1 MKPSDRLKIDRQ
13 HMPEQNAEARARN
26 FKEVNLGLATEVAR
40 LEADRCLRC
49 REGKCIAGCPVGVD
63 IPHFVEAVAEG
74 DLAKAADILYA
85 ANVLPGI
92 TGRICPQETQCEVCC
107 VRSKKGEP
115 VAVGYLERFVA
126 DWARENRHEAIVP
139 PPPTGK
145 RVAIVGAGPAG
156 LTCAGELARRGHA
169 VTIFEA
175 LHRPGGVLV
184 YGIPE
189 FRLPKAIVDLE
200 VEKLRQLG
208 VEIVCNVIIGQTYT
222 VKQLMAEEGF
232 DAVFIANGA
241 GLPVFQGIPGENLK
255 GVYSANEYLTRVNL
269 MGAFRREADTPVV
282 RSKQVVVVGGGN
294 TAMDAVRTARRM
306 GADPATLVYRRSRVE
321 MPARAEEIK
330 HAEQE
335 GVVLE
340 LLVNPVE
347 ILGAAD
353 GWVRAVRCIRMELGE
368 PDASGRRRPVPLAGS
383 EFEIPCQVFVEAI
396 GTRANPLLTQTTPE
410 LKTNKWGYIE
420 IDEHNMTSAPGV
432 FAGGDIV
439 RGAATVIL
447 AMGDGKNTAA
457 AIHDYLTV
465 P

>member
-1 MKPSDRLKIDRQ
+1 MSMKPSDRLKIDRQ

-63 IPHFVEAVAEG
+63 IPHFVEAVADG

-175 LHRPGGVLV
+175 R
-184 YGIPE
+184 
-189 FRLPKAIVDLE
+189 R
-200 VEKLRQLG
+200 R
-208 VEIVCNVIIGQTYT
+208 
-222 VKQLMAEEGF
+222 
-232 DAVFIANGA
+232 A
-241 GLPVFQGIPGENLK
+241 GL
-255 GVYSANEYLTRVNL
+255 R
-269 MGAFRREADTPVV
+269 
-282 RSKQVVVVGGGN
+282 N
-294 TAMDAVRTARRM
+294 T
-306 GADPATLVYRRSRVE
+306 
-321 MPARAEEIK
+321 
-330 HAEQE
+330 
-335 GVVLE
+335 
-340 LLVNPVE
+340 
-347 ILGAAD
+347 
-353 GWVRAVRCIRMELGE
+353 
-368 PDASGRRRPVPLAGS
+368 
-383 EFEIPCQVFVEAI
+383 
-396 GTRANPLLTQTTPE
+396 
-410 LKTNKWGYIE
+410 
-420 IDEHNMTSAPGV
+420 
-432 FAGGDIV
+432 
-439 RGAATVIL
+439 
-447 AMGDGKNTAA
+447 
-457 AIHDYLTV
+457 
-465 P
+465 